1 MTPIVGG
8 TAWHDDDMSL
18 ADADLVVATGAAVRL
33 DRFVGLDA
41 SNLRF
46 AVACVIGKL
55 VVGHV
60 TVDVSAAE
68 EGPADERDDHDEG
81 RGNDHHVAAVLHRR
95 PERVVAHGPYGSG
108 AVR

>member
-1 MTPIVGG
+1 MTTIVGG
-8 TAWHDDDMSL
+8 AARDDDDMSL
-18 ADADLVVATGAAVRL
+18 TDADLVVAARTAIRL
-33 DRFVGLDA
+33 DRFIGLDA
-41 SNLRF
+41 PNLGF
-46 AVACVIGKL
+46 AVAGVVGEL

-68 EGPADERDDHDEG
+68 EGPADERDDHDQR
-81 RGNDHHVAAVLHRR
+81 RGDDHHVAAVLHRR